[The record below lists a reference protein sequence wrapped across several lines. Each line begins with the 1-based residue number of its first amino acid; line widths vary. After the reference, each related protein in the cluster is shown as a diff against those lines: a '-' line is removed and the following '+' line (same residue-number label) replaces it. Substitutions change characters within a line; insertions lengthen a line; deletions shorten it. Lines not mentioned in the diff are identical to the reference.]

1 MICIP
6 LQMATIVAK
15 RKRRQ
20 LYYYIVESARV
31 DGKPRIV
38 HQTYLGTAE
47 RIAAL
52 VQDRTAPL
60 PLSITTLDLGLPGA
74 LWRAARQSGVWEV
87 LESLWEKPPSG
98 PSTAHYLLLAAI
110 HRICQPGP
118 KTEVADWYRHSILSS
133 LWGFPAE
140 RFTSQEFWD
149 AFDRIQTGS
158 GGESDELEQAQ
169 SRLLA
174 VWKNQ
179 QLISRRLLAYD
190 TTNFYTWV
198 ASTNTRNTLAQRGHN
213 KQGRHNLRQVGV
225 SYVLDGENGLSLCH
239 HVYPGNVVDT
249 EEFPIALGRIVA
261 LLDRHGIARD
271 TVTLVVDKG
280 SAALANTLELEHA
293 GVGWISAL
301 PWNQA
306 PEEFRER
313 PVEELPALSSSQP
326 GVRAAAERLVV
337 HGKEY
342 LCVMKYSAAFA
353 SEQLHSVTTALSKA
367 LPAMRRLTVELAKP
381 AARFTEAGIRNKIAR
396 WLSGAF
402 VSDLVRYQLEQRDGR
417 WHLQFDLDH
426 AAFEHLL
433 AHRLGRTTLLTN
445 RMDWTAEQ
453 VVAGYSGQQQI
464 ERVFRG
470 LKEGDWL
477 GWGPMYH
484 WTDQKIRV
492 HAFYCMLG
500 ISLLQYIY
508 KKAQAAW
515 AGLSM
520 EQLLEE
526 LRQIQQFALL
536 YPPQS
541 EKGPNRVA
549 LVLSKQTLAQQSLAK
564 ELGLDTLRAGKEGN
578 TRATA

>member
-1 MICIP
+1 
-6 LQMATIVAK
+6 MATIVAK

-47 RIAAL
+47 RVAAM

-74 LWRAARQSGVWEV
+74 LWRAAQQSGVWEV
-87 LESLWEKPPSG
+87 LESLWKKPPSG

-118 KTEVADWYRHSILSS
+118 KTEVADWYRHTILSS

-149 AFDRIQTGS
+149 AFDRIQNGS

-225 SYVLDGENGLSLCH
+225 SYVLDGENGISLCH

-249 EEFPIALGRIVA
+249 EEFPVALGRIVA

-280 SAALANTLELEHA
+280 SAALANTLELEQA

-426 AAFEHLL
+426 IAFEHLL

-445 RMDWTAEQ
+445 HMDWTAEQ

-541 EKGPNRVA
+541 EKGLNRVA

-564 ELGLDTLRAGKEGN
+564 ELGLDTLRAAKEGN
-578 TRATA
+578 TPAPA

>member
-1 MICIP
+1 
-6 LQMATIVAK
+6 MATIVAK

-47 RIAAL
+47 RVAQL

-74 LWRAARQSGVWEV
+74 LWRAAQQSGVWEV

-110 HRICQPGP
+110 QRICQPGP

-174 VWKNQ
+174 AWKNQ

-213 KQGRHNLRQVGV
+213 KQGRHNLRQVSV
-225 SYVLDGENGLSLCH
+225 SYVLDGENGISLCH

-249 EEFPIALGRIVA
+249 EEFPIALSRIVA

-271 TVTLVVDKG
+271 TVTLVMDKG
-280 SAALANTLELEHA
+280 SAALANTLELEQA

-306 PEEFRER
+306 PGEFREQ
-313 PVEELPALSSSQP
+313 PVEKLPALSSSQP

-353 SEQLHSVTTALSKA
+353 SEQLHSVTTTLAKA
-367 LPAMRRLTVELAKP
+367 LPAMRRLSVDLAKP

-402 VSDLVRYQLEQRDGR
+402 VSDLMRYQLEQRDGR
-417 WHLQFDLDH
+417 WHLQFDLEH
-426 AAFEHLL
+426 AALEHLL

-445 RMDWTAEQ
+445 RLDWTAAQ

-520 EQLLEE
+520 EQLLDE

-536 YPPQS
+536 YPPES
-541 EKGPNRVA
+541 EKGLNRVA

-564 ELGLDTLRAGKEGN
+564 ELGLDTLRAAKEGN
-578 TRATA
+578 TRPTA

>member
-1 MICIP
+1 
-6 LQMATIVAK
+6 MATIVAK

-47 RIAAL
+47 RVAQL

-74 LWRAARQSGVWEV
+74 LWRAAQQSGVWEV

-110 HRICQPGP
+110 QRICQPGP

-174 VWKNQ
+174 AWKNQ

-213 KQGRHNLRQVGV
+213 KQGRHNLRQVSV
-225 SYVLDGENGLSLCH
+225 SYVLDGENGISLCH

-249 EEFPIALGRIVA
+249 EEFPIALSRIVA

-271 TVTLVVDKG
+271 TVTLVMDKG
-280 SAALANTLELEHA
+280 SAALANTLELEQA

-306 PEEFRER
+306 PGEFREQ
-313 PVEELPALSSSQP
+313 PVEKLPALSSSQP

-353 SEQLHSVTTALSKA
+353 SEQLHSVTTTLAKA
-367 LPAMRRLTVELAKP
+367 LPAMRRLSVDLAKP

-417 WHLQFDLDH
+417 WHLQFDLEH
-426 AAFEHLL
+426 AALEHLL

-445 RMDWTAEQ
+445 RMDWTTEQ

-520 EQLLEE
+520 EQLLDE

-536 YPPQS
+536 YPPES
-541 EKGPNRVA
+541 EKGLNRVA

-564 ELGLDTLRAGKEGN
+564 ELGLDTLRAAKEGN
-578 TRATA
+578 TRPTA